1 MNPIAGHCGKCG
13 APYTTPTIW
22 HGITPPP
29 MAPSCMCWNTPQT
42 YTSTSVTIET
52 SPQVS
57 SSEPK
62 KNQCYPDEF
71 IKKMG
76 VKDETDLTPQC
87 EEFLPI
93 KPIFKEFWNGHYP
106 DGRPKGGQIWE
117 NKAECDEWYKH
128 HKLTQPEQ
136 EEHNKRCT
144 ECMKKVDQKSPE
156 DGVIWLCPI
165 CEAQCYKNMKWHHT
179 HSGKTCPVKLIPYV
193 PQTKLNLAITAL
205 EEIENLP
212 FKQTY
217 PNTARDMRI
226 IANKALKK
234 IRGE

>member
-62 KNQCYPDEF
+62 ECKAC
-71 IKKMG
+71 
-76 VKDETDLTPQC
+76 
-87 EEFLPI
+87 
-93 KPIFKEFWNGHYP
+93 NGSITEGHT
-106 DGRPKGGQIWE
+106 
-117 NKAECDEWYKH
+117 CL
-128 HKLTQPEQ
+128 KLDS
-136 EEHNKRCT
+136 
-144 ECMKKVDQKSPE
+144 KVDQKSPGKPGEKESAGNPGKSPE